1 MFKVGFT
8 YKFKSVADQGDMATH
23 DKANIAVCQAIG
35 NEVFKVM
42 NTDDKYGHVLEFYI
56 NGTLY
61 TAGVTPG
68 FNSYTYLIDNEE
80 FKYFEEVKEET
91 MGKAEPQWHVVIV
104 ESECVDVC
112 SSFEKASEVAT
123 KAKKAYPSSTVE
135 IYARVAVVNTT
146 ITIDKE

>member
-35 NEVFKVM
+35 NEVFKIM
-42 NTDDKYGHVLEFYI
+42 NTDKYGNVVEFYI

-68 FNSYTYLIDNEE
+68 FTSYTYLIDNEE
-80 FKYFEEVKEET
+80 FKYFEEVVEQAPVVEKTYTKYVVTQGTSIAYTTGDEEDANNMAKT
-91 MGKAEPQWHVVIV
+91 LKLECPDLSV
-104 ESECVDVC
+104 EVFGLLATASLDV
-112 SSFEKASEVAT
+112 KLA
-123 KAKKAYPSSTVE
+123 
-135 IYARVAVVNTT
+135 
-146 ITIDKE
+146 

>member
-8 YKFKSVADQGDMATH
+8 YKFKSVADQEDMATH

-42 NTDDKYGHVLEFYI
+42 NTDKYGNVAEFYI

-68 FNSYTYLIDNEE
+68 FTSYTYLIDNDE

-104 ESECVDVC
+104 GSECVDIC
-112 SSFEKASEVAT
+112 SSFEKASETAT
-123 KAKKAYPSSTVE
+123 KAKKDYPSKTVE
-135 IYARVAVVNTT
+135 IYARVAVANAT